1 MKTKQKKC
9 LSKIKRISLLLVLIV
24 VFILLIKY
32 FPSIGDN
39 TTTDE
44 EEIEL
49 SDDKY
54 LTAIQQ
60 GGEWFL
66 NNQDDEFIYYEY
78 YPFEQR
84 HSTSSHALREMGAL
98 WSISK
103 LSNYLDDERYV
114 DLANNGIKY
123 FEETFAYNEENDFL
137 YVTVTSS
144 KLKLGYNA
152 FMILSL
158 LETDY
163 HQKDY
168 YLEKLANGIMYM
180 QNDDGSLNTF
190 FFSNRSTGVDY
201 YPGEALLAL
210 TEMYYY
216 TGNETYIDVVEKAFP
231 YYISYFW
238 TNPNTAFPPWQSR
251 AYYNM
256 YQITKDDKYANYVF
270 EMNDFMVEEHSDDCE
285 NFDFSRGIVTAV
297 YMEGVIKA
305 YLLAQEL
312 NETEK
317 EECYYNFVKQGSDY
331 ILTLQ
336 ITQEDN
342 LNDHYEIH
350 AIGGFLGSETSDSMK
365 VDRNQHATMSLMD
378 GIDARI
384 LS

>member
-84 HSTSSHALREMGAL
+84 HSTTSHALREMGAL

-103 LSNYLDDERYV
+103 LSSYLDDERYTT
-114 DLANNGIKY
+114 LATKGISY

-144 KLKLGYNA
+144 KFKLGYNKRY
-152 FMILSL
+152 FGPSVL
-158 LETDY
+158 L
-163 HQKDY
+163 
-168 YLEKLANGIMYM
+168 L
-180 QNDDGSLNTF
+180 F
-190 FFSNRSTGVDY
+190 FYAT
-201 YPGEALLAL
+201 LL
-210 TEMYYY
+210 
-216 TGNETYIDVVEKAFP
+216 
-231 YYISYFW
+231 
-238 TNPNTAFPPWQSR
+238 
-251 AYYNM
+251 
-256 YQITKDDKYANYVF
+256 
-270 EMNDFMVEEHSDDCE
+270 
-285 NFDFSRGIVTAV
+285 
-297 YMEGVIKA
+297 
-305 YLLAQEL
+305 LL
-312 NETEK
+312 
-317 EECYYNFVKQGSDY
+317 CYS
-331 ILTLQ
+331 
-336 ITQEDN
+336 
-342 LNDHYEIH
+342 
-350 AIGGFLGSETSDSMK
+350 
-365 VDRNQHATMSLMD
+365 
-378 GIDARI
+378 
-384 LS
+384 